1 MSSSWPIQK
10 GALRQGAPVHQE
22 RSSTWYE
29 HSAGRTLGIQDLKP
43 STFAEYQGRLP
54 VYLHILMLSRT
65 SSMHYQGEFGFD
77 S

>member
-10 GALRQGAPVHQE
+10 GALQQGAPVHQE

-29 HSAGRTLGIQDLKP
+29 CSAGRTPGIQDLKL

-54 VYLHILMLSRT
+54 RYLHILMLSHT
-65 SSMHYQGEFGFD
+65 SSRHCQGEFGFD